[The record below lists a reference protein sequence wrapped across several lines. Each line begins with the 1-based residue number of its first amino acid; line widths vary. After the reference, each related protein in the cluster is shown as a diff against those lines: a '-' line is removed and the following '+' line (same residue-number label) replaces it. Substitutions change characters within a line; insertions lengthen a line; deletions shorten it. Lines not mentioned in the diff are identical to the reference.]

1 MSHPKLLNYFPT
13 KEDII
18 LAYCSTTQ
26 KDMIQLFESWFNA
39 HEPDDYP
46 SAPAYLDA
54 FLCYVAGGNRSEQ
67 RPRARIQTMILA
79 QYNQEIRANL
89 IEEFQILRV
98 MLEQH
103 LRKVYGDQI
112 GPAQAEALMV
122 LVTGAIAS
130 RYNGTLTGTVN
141 QDMISQLL
149 KLS

>member
-1 MSHPKLLNYFPT
+1 
-13 KEDII
+13 
-18 LAYCSTTQ
+18 
-26 KDMIQLFESWFNA
+26 
-39 HEPDDYP
+39 
-46 SAPAYLDA
+46 
-54 FLCYVAGGNRSEQ
+54 
-67 RPRARIQTMILA
+67 MILA

-130 RYNGTLTGTVN
+130 RYNGTLTGAVN